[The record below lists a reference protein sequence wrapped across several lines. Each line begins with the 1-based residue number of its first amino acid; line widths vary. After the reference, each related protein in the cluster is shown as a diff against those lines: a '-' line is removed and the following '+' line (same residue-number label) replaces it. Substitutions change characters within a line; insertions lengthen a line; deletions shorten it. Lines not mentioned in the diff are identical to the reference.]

1 MFKFWINLDGVDINK
16 YDKGKFSMPP
26 FIHAVQRN
34 QIDILKILVHKGANL
49 KLLSKGKNKGN
60 SALLIAVWD
69 NRIDIVKYLL
79 ENNSFKIS

>member
-1 MFKFWINLDGVDINK
+1 
-16 YDKGKFSMPP
+16 MPP

-34 QIDILKILVHKGANL
+34 QIDTLKILVRKGANL

-69 NRIDIVKYLL
+69 NRIDIIICFPAYTIP
-79 ENNSFKIS
+79 FC